1 MVTAALRQIE
11 NLLSQLDTIDPAT
24 DADAGDRIAAMA
36 VALRDTLA
44 RTQTTQNAAEGDGR
58 NLQAL

>member
-24 DADAGDRIAAMA
+24 DVDAGDRIAAMA

-44 RTQTTQNAAEGDGR
+44 RSQATPGAAESDTR